1 MQKYFN
7 RLIDRNML
15 LFKNNRRFEQV
26 PQGNKPDEDWKLRRF
41 FYLCFWYYSKLYQI
55 DSTQIDTTRL
65 NERLNIWN
73 DMMHQF

>member
-15 LFKNNRRFEQV
+15 LFKNNRRFKQV
-26 PQGNKPDEDWKLRRF
+26 PQGNKSDEDWKLRRF
-41 FYLCFWYYSKLYQI
+41 FYLCFWCYSKLYQI

>member
-26 PQGNKPDEDWKLRRF
+26 PQGNKPDED
-41 FYLCFWYYSKLYQI
+41 
-55 DSTQIDTTRL
+55 
-65 NERLNIWN
+65 
-73 DMMHQF
+73 